1 MNPWHTYPPG
11 RTARSGALA
20 LTACLITLFAAVC
33 TAEAA
38 ATYVSVVKNGVNL
51 RSGPGT
57 QTQAIFQVPAGYP
70 LLVLERKGDWIKVQ
84 DYEGDKGWI
93 QQSLVNDAPHVI
105 VRVRE
110 AKVRSGPDPNSTEL
124 GKATRDVILSR
135 TGRQGVWVKVSHPDL
150 SGWIHKDLLW
160 P

>member
-1 MNPWHTYPPG
+1 MKPLHWFGLVSRQLVPLLLFIAIMLATGAHTV
-11 RTARSGALA
+11 
-20 LTACLITLFAAVC
+20 FAA
-33 TAEAA
+33 E
-38 ATYVSVVKNGVNL
+38 YFSVVKNGVNL

-57 QTQAIFQVPAGYP
+57 HTEAIFQLPAGYP
-70 LLVLERKGDWIKVQ
+70 LLLLERKGNWLKVQ

-93 QQSLVNDAPHVI
+93 EQSLVSTSPRVI

-110 AKVRSGPDPNSTEL
+110 AKVRSGPNTSSSEV
-124 GKATRDVILSR
+124 GKAAKEVTLSR
-135 TGRQGVWVKVSHPDL
+135 TGRQGDWVKVSHPDL